1 MTESG
6 EREPKKTELGWL
18 LVVKPFKIAYDSA
31 SGRGSSTAE
40 SGDTLI
46 ETVTGWS
53 VWLLVVKPF
62 KIAYDSA
69 SGRGSSTAE
78 SGDTLIET
86 VTGWSV
92 WLLVVKPCKT
102 NA

>member
-1 MTESG
+1 M
-6 EREPKKTELGWL
+6 
-18 LVVKPFKIAYDSA
+18 
-31 SGRGSSTAE
+31 
-40 SGDTLI
+40 
-46 ETVTGWS
+46 
-53 VWLLVVKPF
+53 KPF

>member
-6 EREPKKTELGWL
+6 EREPKKIELGWL
-18 LVVKPFKIAYDSA
+18 LVVKPFKIMYDSA

-46 ETVTGWS
+46 ETVMGW
-53 VWLLVVKPF
+53 
-62 KIAYDSA
+62 
-69 SGRGSSTAE
+69 G
-78 SGDTLIET
+78 
-86 VTGWSV
+86 V